1 MGLNL
6 PFHRSREVVMKT
18 GHVVSGFVPNAIFLT
33 KGVGRSRERLSSFEE
48 ALRDAGIACFNLVTV
63 SSIFPPRCKLITRA
77 QGEKF
82 LVPGQLVFCVMARSD
97 TNEPHR
103 LIAASI
109 GIALPRNRDHYGYL
123 SEHHCSGM
131 NEKAAG
137 DYAEDLAAQMLAST
151 LGIHFDPEKA
161 YDARKE
167 QYRLGGEIVTTR
179 EITQTAEGDRKG
191 RWTTV
196 LTAAVMV
203 KTA

>member
-1 MGLNL
+1 
-6 PFHRSREVVMKT
+6 MKT
-18 GHVVSGFVPNAIFLT
+18 NDTVSDFVPDGVFLT

-48 ALRDAGIACFNLVTV
+48 ALRDAGIAQYNLVTV
-63 SSIFPPRCKLITRA
+63 SSIFPPKCRLISRA
-77 QGEKF
+77 QGNKY
-82 LVPGQLVFCVMARSD
+82 LKPGQVAFCVMARSD

-109 GIALPRNRDHYGYL
+109 GIAIPRNTEHYGYL

-151 LGIHFDPEKA
+151 LGVPFDVDKD
-161 YDARKE
+161 YDERKE

-179 EITQTAEGDRKG
+179 EITQTAEGDKNG
-191 RWTTV
+191 LWTAI
-196 LTAAVMV
+196 LAAAVMIG
-203 KTA
+203 ALQ